1 MSFVVTL
8 DGPAGA
14 GKSSVAKRLAKLLNI
29 RYLDT
34 GAIYRA
40 VAYFLDKEGVSPNE
54 GAELKE
60 SVASIGVRLEGK
72 SVFVN
77 GEEVTQSIR
86 SPKVDCIV
94 SRYAALETVR
104 NALLSLQRDQ
114 AREGALIA
122 EGRDTGSV
130 VFPNADIKFF
140 LTASPEA
147 RAERRYKELLRR
159 GEAVVYRDVVTQMYE
174 RDRADSSREIAP
186 LREPGGA
193 IRIDTSS
200 KGENE
205 VVNELA
211 FIIRRRITQ
220 DFA

>member
-1 MSFVVTL
+1 MNFVVTL

-40 VAYFLDKEGVSPNE
+40 VAYFLDKKGVSPNE
-54 GAELKE
+54 GAELQAN
-60 SVASIGVRLEGK
+60 VASIGVRLEGK

-77 GEEVTQSIR
+77 DEEVTQSIR

-104 NALLSLQRDQ
+104 NALLGLQRDQ
-114 AREGALIA
+114 AKEGALIA

-174 RDRADSSREIAP
+174 RDRADSRREIAP

-200 KGENE
+200 KEENE

>member
-1 MSFVVTL
+1 MGFVVTL

-14 GKSSVAKRLAKLLNI
+14 GKSSVAQRLAKRLNI

-40 VAYFLDKEGVSPNE
+40 VAYFLDKKGVTPSD
-54 GAELKE
+54 GAELE
-60 SVASIGVRLEGK
+60 ENVASVTVRLEGK
-72 SVFVN
+72 NVFVN

-86 SPKVDCIV
+86 SPKVDSIV
-94 SRYAALETVR
+94 SRYAALKTVR
-104 NALLSLQRDQ
+104 SALLNLQRDQ
-114 AREGALIA
+114 AKEGPLIA

-147 RAERRYKELLRR
+147 RAARRYKELLKR
-159 GEAVVYRDVVTQMYE
+159 GEAIVYKDVVTQMYE
-174 RDRADSSREIAP
+174 RDRADSNREIAP
-186 LREPGGA
+186 LREPPGA

-200 KGENE
+200 MEENE

-211 FIIRRRITQ
+211 FIIRRQMAQ
-220 DFA
+220 D

>member
-1 MSFVVTL
+1 MSFVVTV

-40 VAYFLDKEGVSPNE
+40 VAYFLDKKGVVPSEGP
-54 GAELKE
+54 ALKE
-60 SVASIGVRLEGK
+60 NVTSIGVRIEGE
-72 SVFVN
+72 SLFVN
-77 GEEVTQSIR
+77 GEEVTQFIR
-86 SPKVDCIV
+86 SQNVDCIV

-104 NALLSLQRDQ
+104 NALLNLQRNQ
-114 AREGALIA
+114 AKDGALIA

-130 VFPNADIKFF
+130 VFPDADIKFF
-140 LTASPEA
+140 LTASLEA
-147 RAERRYKELLRR
+147 RAKRRYQELLGR
-159 GEAVVYRDVVTQMYE
+159 GEAVVYQDVVRQMYE
-174 RDRADSSREIAP
+174 RDRTDSHREIAP
-186 LREPGGA
+186 LREPRGA

-200 KGENE
+200 MEENK

-211 FIIRRRITQ
+211 FIIRSRITQ